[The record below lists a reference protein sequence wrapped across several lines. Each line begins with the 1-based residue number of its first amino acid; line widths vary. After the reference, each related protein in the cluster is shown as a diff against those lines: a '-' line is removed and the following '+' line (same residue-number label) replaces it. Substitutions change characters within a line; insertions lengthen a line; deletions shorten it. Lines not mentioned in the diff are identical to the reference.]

1 MGDLSREPS
10 MEEILSSI
18 KRIIAEEGEAL
29 GKSVSRATARAKVK
43 QPSSE
48 ESDELFE
55 DESQDVD
62 GGEGILELTNA
73 VAPDANQSEIMTP
86 VAQPQSEGEEK
97 TEKTI
102 LSDETASATRH
113 SLSALSALLIR
124 SDDSSPKTLE
134 GLVRDM
140 LRPMLREW
148 LDANLPELVEKM
160 VSKEIARLTE
170 GRL

>member
-29 GKSVSRATARAKVK
+29 GKSVPRAASQAKSK
-43 QPSSE
+43 QPLAR
-48 ESDELFE
+48 ESDEVPE
-55 DESQDVD
+55 DESRDAD
-62 GGEGILELTNA
+62 GTEGILELTNA
-73 VAPDANQSEIMTP
+73 VAPEADCGEAVDL
-86 VAQPQSEGEEK
+86 VAQPRLDGEES
-97 TEKTI
+97 TEKAI
-102 LSDETASATRH
+102 LSDETASATRN
-113 SLSALSALLIR
+113 SLSALSTLLIR
-124 SDDSSPKTLE
+124 PDDTPSNTLE